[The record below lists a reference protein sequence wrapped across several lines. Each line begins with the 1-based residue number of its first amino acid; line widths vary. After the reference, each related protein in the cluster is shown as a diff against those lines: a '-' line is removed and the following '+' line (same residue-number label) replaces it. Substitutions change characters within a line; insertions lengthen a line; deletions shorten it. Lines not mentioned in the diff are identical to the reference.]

1 MTCGGGGRSR
11 TRSCDSPLPQ
21 AGGSLCSSNGIFEEG
36 IFKETDTETC
46 NNDICPTTAA
56 TANPPPNGPTTAAT
70 TRPSPKGNTIYGLY
84 SHLQHIDIMHSVAF
98 LFFK

>member
-11 TRSCDSPLPQ
+11 TRSCESPLPQ

-36 IFKETDTETC
+36 IFKETDTQTC
-46 NNDICPTTAA
+46 NNDTCPTTAA
-56 TANPPPNGPTTAAT
+56 TANTPTNGPTTAAT

-84 SHLQHIDIMHSVAF
+84 SHLQHIYIYVVHLLIF
-98 LFFK
+98 